1 MPKEYPAEFKTKIIK
16 RYQKGESIQSL
27 SQELHIAQST
37 LYDWRRESVS
47 YARLDNSELYR
58 RIRLS

>member
-27 SQELHIAQST
+27 SQELQLFVWI
-37 LYDWRRESVS
+37 VG
-47 YARLDNSELYR
+47 
-58 RIRLS
+58 LSAAVCGQEIPHSAGTSAGT

>member
-37 LYDWRRESVS
+37 CRRRPV
-47 YARLDNSELYR
+47 
-58 RIRLS
+58 LS